1 MAQRKSAGES
11 ATYTMSNEFSADSA
25 VKIIYGTEYDIF
37 SKFDDAPGQINIF
50 ETSEELFD
58 WTGGLAKSCQ
68 GIVVDVGNLGIDTIV
83 LVVAALPCT
92 VVRAQNGRF
101 HGSKKDVVTQVIA
114 AVVDDR
120 TITGRRLGKIGKHY
134 DELRKHDSE
143 FVSIIS
149 EHIDLSSWLSSGEEV
164 RKTFMG
170 EVMGDAAKYIEENQ
184 GKTTLAEGI
193 EKGLDIAGFK
203 YVEYGDG
210 RPSVFESTIDPMV
223 QMGGGFSDWID
234 SIGTVAG
241 MDIDEQIVVF
251 QEGGYEYRVELW
263 KGSYG
268 LGGTTGAE
276 IGLYRRTKK
285 EADKNKYKPNEKNYD
300 ILYRVVPESRYCKMS
315 YTLYDKEKDQ
325 EVFSRNTT
333 SDSQEGDKGW
343 WPLTMRAGYV
353 SDKEDLVMKD
363 VTIEFWNK
371 DAAKKFVKEFQIN
384 NHVEIERK
392 GNVVKYSWGEEM
404 ED

>member
-149 EHIDLSSWLSSGEEV
+149 EHIDLSSWLSSGEKV

-276 IGLYRRTKK
+276 IGLYRRTKQ
-285 EADKNKYKPNEKNYD
+285 EADKDKYKPDEKNYD

-315 YTLYDKEKDQ
+315 YTLYDNEKDQ
-325 EVFSRNTT
+325 VVFSRDTT
-333 SDSQEGDKGW
+333 DDSQEGDKGW

-363 VTIEFWNK
+363 VTIEFWNEK
-371 DAAKKFVKEFQIN
+371 AAKKFADELKKQYNKKIIQE
-384 NHVEIERK
+384 
-392 GNVVKYSWGEEM
+392 GNVVKYSWGKEM
-404 ED
+404 